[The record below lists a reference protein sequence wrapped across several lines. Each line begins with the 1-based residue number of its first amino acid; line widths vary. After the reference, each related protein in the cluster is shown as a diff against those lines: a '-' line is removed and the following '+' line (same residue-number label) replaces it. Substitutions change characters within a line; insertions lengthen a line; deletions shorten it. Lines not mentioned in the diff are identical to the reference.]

1 MSFDFSAILLILT
14 VASGA
19 IWAFDSRVL
28 RPRRIART
36 GGEAG
41 AVDTAAVGESVFV
54 EYARSFFPVF
64 LLVLL
69 LRSFVFEPFRI
80 PSASMMPTLL
90 IGDFILVNKYEFGI
104 RLPVINVKIIR
115 NRTPHRGDVVV
126 FRYPEDPS
134 VPFIKRVIGVPGD
147 RVMYRDK
154 ALYINGEK
162 MDQSPLGQY
171 HVAGAGAT
179 MDGVS
184 LQGEQLG
191 DASHS
196 ILLDPDRP
204 ALDMQVVVPE
214 GQYFVL
220 GDNRDNSRDSR
231 FWGFVPDRNL
241 IGRAFVIWMNWDIK
255 NGGIDWSRLGNII
268 K

>member
-1 MSFDFSAILLILT
+1 MIFDFSAILLALT
-14 VASGA
+14 LASGA
-19 IWAFDSRVL
+19 IWAFDSWVL
-28 RPRRIART
+28 RPRRRARA
-36 GGEAG
+36 GVQAG
-41 AVDTAAVGESVFV
+41 ASPEPVFV

-69 LRSFVFEPFRI
+69 LRSFLFEPFRI

-90 IGDFILVNKYEFGI
+90 VGDFILVNKFDFGI
-104 RLPVINVKIIR
+104 RLPVINVKVMV
-115 NRTPHRGDVVV
+115 NGTPRRGDVIV

-147 RVMYRDK
+147 HVLYRDK
-154 ALYINGEK
+154 KLYINGEE
-162 MDQSPLGQY
+162 MGQAPLGQY
-171 HVAGAGAT
+171 HARGAGMA
-179 MDGVS
+179 MDGDS
-184 LQGEQLG
+184 WQEERLG
-191 DASHS
+191 SVSHS

-204 ALDMQVVVPE
+204 TLDVQTVVPE

-220 GDNRDNSRDSR
+220 GDNRDNSKDSR

-241 IGRAFVIWMNWDIK
+241 IGRAFMIWMNWDIK

-268 K
+268 H